1 MIKKINHD
9 LFFLGLK
16 AKDADKGDFQTALDL
31 IDTLNANKENCVGIA
46 ANMIGVCKK
55 IIVVKDGDKNL
66 VMFNPVIIDRYNE
79 YESTEA
85 CLSLT
90 GSRTVKRYN
99 RIKVEFQNFH
109 FNKQIKN
116 YSGYLAKIIQHE
128 IDHCNGIII

>member
-1 MIKKINHD
+1 
-9 LFFLGLK
+9 
-16 AKDADKGDFQTALDL
+16 
-31 IDTLNANKENCVGIA
+31 
-46 ANMIGVCKK
+46 MIGVCKK